1 MTYTTVV
8 LPLAFLSLVVMANP
22 ATAQDDDSTRRTLR
36 GLPGVEVGVEPIP
49 RDGEDRGLT
58 TKAIQIDV
66 ELQLRLA
73 GIRVLTDS
81 DVYRPLDP
89 AGRPSSAAT
98 ARRPYLYVIVNV
110 FGRNNTWAYAIEV
123 TLRQDAVLANGV
135 TAWADTWSVGGVGLA
150 GADLRG
156 VRDVVKDN
164 VNQFINAW
172 LSVNPKR

>member
-1 MTYTTVV
+1 MHKTV
-8 LPLAFLSLVVMANP
+8 AFMFALLILGAVANA
-22 ATAQDDDSTRRTLR
+22 ATAQDDDNTRRTLK
-36 GLPGVEVGVEPIP
+36 GLLGVEVGVEPVP

-58 TKAIQIDV
+58 TKAIQTDV

-73 GIRVLTDS
+73 GIRVLGDTE
-81 DVYRPLDP
+81 VYRPLDP

-98 ARRPYLYVIVNV
+98 ARPYLYVIVNV
-110 FGRNNTWAYAIEV
+110 FGRNNTWAYSIEV

-135 TAWADTWSVGGVGLA
+135 TARAETWSVAGVGLA

-164 VNQFINAW
+164 INQFINAW
-172 LSVNPKR
+172 LSVNPKQ